1 MFDKSHFVVSDV
13 YNPRGAMERFL
24 YMKGLLDQKCAA
36 NLRLLATKNNIN
48 RASDYHYL
56 NLAVTQ
62 STEPVNGIDYIHP
75 VVKPNID
82 YSTAVISKGLM
93 QNGEI
98 NFEFVPDN
106 EDDRDA
112 AKQATEMVH
121 KIVNQSS
128 DPHKILQHWIMDA
141 LLHKNGEMLIS
152 PYREQITRYIKT
164 KGTADQLQAFEA
176 QAADAGLTALRTSKR
191 KSSVNIDQ
199 VMKETQQWNQG
210 AIAERRQNILNTFQ
224 EAMKRG
230 AEGEDTMDESLMPPE
245 DNTPVVDGEAAV
257 NEAVAR
263 NTIYDAEYKLTGYN
277 LNIKFRPIA
286 QHYWM

>member
-1 MFDKSHFVVSDV
+1 MFDKSHFVVADV
-13 YNPRGAMERFL
+13 YNPGPKMARFL
-24 YMKGLLDQKCAA
+24 HLKRIMDQKCAA

-75 VVKPNID
+75 VVKPNVD
-82 YSTAVISKGLM
+82 YATAVISKGLM

-106 EDDRDA
+106 EDDTA
-112 AKQATEMVH
+112 AARQATEMVH
-121 KIVNQSS
+121 KLVNQNN
-128 DPHKILQHWIMDA
+128 DPHFILQHWIMDS

-152 PYREQITRYIKT
+152 PDRELITRYVKT

-191 KSSVNIDQ
+191 KVSLDLEKTILETAQWAEGADRTRHENI
-199 VMKETQQWNQG
+199 
-210 AIAERRQNILNTFQ
+210 IASLSDKF
-224 EAMKRG
+224 KRG
-230 AEGEDTMDESLMPPE
+230 AEGEDVFDELVFS
-245 DNTPVVDGEAAV
+245 
-257 NEAVAR
+257 R
-263 NTIYDAEYKLTGYN
+263 
-277 LNIKFRPIA
+277 R
-286 QHYWM
+286 